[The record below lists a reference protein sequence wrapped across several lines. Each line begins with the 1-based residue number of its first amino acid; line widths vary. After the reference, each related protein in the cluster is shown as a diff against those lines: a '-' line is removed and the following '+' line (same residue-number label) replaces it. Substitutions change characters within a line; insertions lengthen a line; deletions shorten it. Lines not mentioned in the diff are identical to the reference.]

1 MNDVKEQGLKASNEI
16 VKLQGQ
22 ASNLNE
28 YLTSIKQDSDSFID
42 NKSEELKALT
52 LNIGTMH
59 VESTKSLERISNL
72 LQDVET
78 KNKQYQRSIET
89 MSSQMKQLEALTNM
103 LKEILTEKGKEA
115 SNE

>member
-1 MNDVKEQGLKASNEI
+1 MAQ
-16 VKLQGQ
+16 LQGQ

-28 YLTSIKQDSDSFID
+28 YLTSIKQDSDSFIA

-52 LNIGTMH
+52 QNIGTMH
-59 VESTKSLERISNL
+59 AESTKSLERISNL
-72 LQDVET
+72 LQNVET
-78 KNKQYQRSIET
+78 KNSQYQWSIET

-103 LKEILTEKGKEA
+103 LKDMLNEKGKEA